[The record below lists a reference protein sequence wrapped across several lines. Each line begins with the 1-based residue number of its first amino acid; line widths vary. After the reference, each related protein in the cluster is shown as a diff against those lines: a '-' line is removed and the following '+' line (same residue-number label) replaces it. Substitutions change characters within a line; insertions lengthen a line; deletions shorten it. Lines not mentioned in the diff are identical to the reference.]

1 MLTVNFALR
10 KNAFVFVSSHRY
22 CFFLMCR
29 KCESENVFSDSH
41 IFVM

>member
-10 KNAFVFVSSHRY
+10 KNAFVFVSSHHY

-29 KCESENVFSDSH
+29 KSENVFSDSH